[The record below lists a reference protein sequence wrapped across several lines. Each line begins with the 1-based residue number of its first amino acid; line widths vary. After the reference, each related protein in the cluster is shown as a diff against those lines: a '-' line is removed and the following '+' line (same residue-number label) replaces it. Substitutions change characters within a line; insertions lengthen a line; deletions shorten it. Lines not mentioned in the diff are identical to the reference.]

1 MDQHDGLLELAN
13 LLARRLARLS
23 ADSIWARRASGV
35 RGGLLKAIEAVD
47 AGGEDAEAARLR
59 LELVIRRGFE
69 ILEHGAREL

>member
-1 MDQHDGLLELAN
+1 VDQRDGLVELAK

-35 RGGLLKAIEAVD
+35 RGGLLKAIDEVE
-47 AGGEDAEAARLR
+47 AGGEEDQAARQR
-59 LELVIRRGFE
+59 LDAVMRRGFE